1 MAVPMPTRWIKKSVA
16 PRLTSLFTTP
26 LVLGCMA
33 CDPAAALPDCA
44 SWNSAS
50 FFREASADDVA
61 RCLSQG
67 ADLNA
72 RTRFVWETPLHMAAA
87 FSETPAVIKAL
98 LDAGADLNARTNKI
112 GWTPLHM
119 AASSSETPAV
129 VQVLLNAGADLSARG
144 EGGWTPLHV
153 AARSSETPAVVQVLL
168 DAGADLSTRDED
180 GETPLHTAAVYSKT
194 PAMVQTLL
202 DAGADLNAR
211 DEDGWTPLHWAAAFS
226 ETPAVVQTLLD
237 TGADLNARTRK
248 SGLTPLHVA
257 AENSETPAV
266 VQVLLDAGADTQAQ
280 TDNGLTAL
288 DLIPDDSPLRST
300 DVCWQFKDARVLGTD
315 ACIVFDTAQALP
327 ECSSWNSVSFFEE
340 ASADDVARCLLEGAD
355 ANAQDKNGVTSLHLA
370 ARHSK
375 TPAVV
380 QVLLDAGADVST
392 RTHQIGWTP
401 LHAAAFSE
409 TPAVVQALL
418 DAGA

>member
-1 MAVPMPTRWIKKSVA
+1 MTNGANGEDPGKDGKSARRNLLRCNSRVPTPSPPTLLIIMAVPMPTRWIKKSVA

-211 DEDGWTPLHWAAAFS
+211 DKDGWTPLHMAAS
-226 ETPAVVQTLLD
+226 YSNEPPVV
-237 TGADLNARTRK
+237 K
-248 SGLTPLHVA
+248 
-257 AENSETPAV
+257 
-266 VQVLLDAGADTQAQ
+266 QVLQDATLIGAT
-280 TDNGLTAL
+280 TKK
-288 DLIPDDSPLRST
+288 R
-300 DVCWQFKDARVLGTD
+300 R
-315 ACIVFDTAQALP
+315 
-327 ECSSWNSVSFFEE
+327 
-340 ASADDVARCLLEGAD
+340 
-355 ANAQDKNGVTSLHLA
+355 
-370 ARHSK
+370 
-375 TPAVV
+375 
-380 QVLLDAGADVST
+380 
-392 RTHQIGWTP
+392 
-401 LHAAAFSE
+401 
-409 TPAVVQALL
+409 
-418 DAGA
+418 